1 MKTKEVTWE
10 DVGTAV
16 RDWAR
21 TLASLGAFDFV
32 VGISRG
38 GIVPGFMLSQMM
50 KLCFV
55 VVDPFVEGGLK
66 EFASKRII
74 MIDDIEDTGATLSF
88 FGEQATKYKLADFV
102 PRVIVRKPEE
112 ELNKVWYIFPWE
124 TETDTAGGREQATV
138 AILRSIG
145 ENPMREGLVDTPKR
159 VAKLWG
165 DLTAGYQQKPEEI
178 MRTDFSSEKY
188 DEMIVLKDIRYF
200 STCEHHLLPFY
211 GKVHFAYIPDKK
223 IVGVSKIIRLID
235 VFSRRLQVQER
246 MTMQIGQTFEEIV
259 KPKGVGI
266 VVEGLHLCMML
277 RGVKRE
283 NPMMKTSYLGGAL
296 RNKPEAREEFLKL
309 IK

>member
-1 MKTKEVTWE
+1 MKTKEITWN
-10 DVGTAV
+10 DVYLLV
-16 RDWAR
+16 KSWANLI
-21 TLASLGAFDFV
+21 TNEFDVV

-38 GIVPGFMLSQMM
+38 GIVPALMLANTVATPF
-50 KLCFV
+50 K

-66 EFASKRII
+66 EFAGKKII
-74 MIDDIEDTGATLSF
+74 IIDDIEDTGATLRF
-88 FGEQATKYKLADFV
+88 FGEQAHKYGLVDFMSK
-102 PRVIVRKPEE
+102 VIVKRSKGDEA
-112 ELNKVWYIFPWE
+112 WYVFPWE
-124 TETDTAGGREQATV
+124 TECDTVGGREQATV

-145 ENPMREGLVDTPKR
+145 ENPMREGLKDTPKR
-159 VAKLWG
+159 VAKMWG
-165 DLTAGYQQKPEEI
+165 DLTTGYQQKPTEI
-178 MRTDFSSEKY
+178 MRTDFSSEQY

-211 GKVHFAYIPDKK
+211 GKVHFAYIPEKK

-283 NPMMKTSYLGGAL
+283 NPMMKTSYLGGVL